1 MNLMLVGCGKMGGY
15 HLNAIRNFDIIK
27 SISVVEPGS
36 LSKDLMRNEIH
47 FSSLEEC
54 LSSRNHDIAVI
65 ASPTSTHE
73 PVLEKVLAHTNKIL
87 VEKPISDNKKT
98 AKRFSDRS
106 EFIAVGHIE
115 RFNPV
120 IESLATLLKGR
131 NIDSCDFYRLSS
143 FPRRIT
149 DVGVDLDLSIHD
161 LDLVRFMFGNFDII
175 DRSKQLDD
183 QQKTVDAKYKLE
195 VSGIPVTIHSSWLHK
210 EVDRKIVVKSNNDL
224 IIADLVNKV
233 LTVNSNPIK
242 INTDGP
248 DQLTKQFKS
257 FLSFIGGEN
266 AKICKFYE
274 AILALEAV

>member
-36 LSKDLMRNEIH
+36 LSKDLMRNETH

-54 LSSRNHDIAVI
+54 LSYRNHDIAVI

-73 PVLEKVLAHTNKIL
+73 VILEKVMTNTNKIL

-98 AKRFSDRS
+98 IKRFSNRS

-120 IESLATLLKGR
+120 IESLVNLLKGR
-131 NIDSCDFYRLSS
+131 NIDSCDFYRLSN

-161 LDLVRFMFGNFDII
+161 LDIVRFMFGNFDII
-175 DRSKQLDD
+175 DKTKELDD
-183 QQKTVDAKYKLE
+183 NQQIVDAKYKIE
-195 VSGIPVTIHSSWLHK
+195 ASGIPVTIHSSWLHK
-210 EVDRKIVVKSNNDL
+210 EVDRKIVVKSSNDL
-224 IIADLVNKV
+224 IVADLVNKT
-233 LTVNSNPIK
+233 LTMNSNSIK
-242 INTDGP
+242 IDTDGR
-248 DQLTKQFKS
+248 DQLTKQFES
-257 FLSFIGGEN
+257 FLSFISGEN
-266 AKICKFYE
+266 TKICKLHE